1 MVHYY
6 YGYGKGKTTAAMGL
20 ALRAVGHGQRV
31 VIVQFLKDKPSGE
44 IVAIS
49 AMPQVTV
56 LSGKGGKGF
65 TFTMTDAEK
74 RETAR
79 IHNENLGKAMARVQ
93 AGGCDMLVLD
103 EIGDALDL
111 GLLNAAMVEDLLRT
125 CPERTELVMT
135 GHAPTETLVAR
146 ADYVTEMAKHKHPYD
161 RGVQARKG
169 VEY

>member
-20 ALRAVGHGQRV
+20 ALRALGQGRRV

-44 IVAIS
+44 IIAIS

-74 RETAR
+74 QETAR
-79 IHNENLGKAMARVQ
+79 IHNENLGSAVASVKA
-93 AGGCDMLVLD
+93 GDCGMLVLD

-111 GLLNAAMVEDLLRT
+111 GLLDAAMVDDLLQA
-125 CPERTELVMT
+125 CPEQTELVMT
-135 GHAPTETLVAR
+135 GHSPTAALVER
-146 ADYVTEMAKHKHPYD
+146 ADYVTEMTKHKHPYD
-161 RGVQARKG
+161 QGVQARRG